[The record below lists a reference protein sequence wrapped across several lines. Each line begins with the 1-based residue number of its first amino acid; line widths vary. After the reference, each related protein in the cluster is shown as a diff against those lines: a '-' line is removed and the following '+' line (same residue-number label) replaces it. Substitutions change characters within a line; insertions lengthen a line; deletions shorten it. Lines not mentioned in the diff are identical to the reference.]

1 MFKFIFIVMVF
12 APLLSSAHARLVESS
27 PAKESVVVVAP
38 QIITIKFSEILEA
51 SMSKIEVK
59 NLSTGE
65 IVSGK
70 TEAGNEKTILL
81 AHLEILIPKKTKFEV
96 SWKAV
101 AKDSHTMKG
110 NYSFTYNPGLK
121 K

>member
-1 MFKFIFIVMVF
+1 MLKLFFTIAIFTP
-12 APLLSSAHARLVESS
+12 ALSSAHAHIIKAS
-27 PAKESVVVVAP
+27 PAKESVVTSAP
-38 QIITIKFSEILEA
+38 KEISIEFSEILET

-65 IVSGK
+65 FVSGK
-70 TEAGNEKTILL
+70 TYAGNEQNILL
-81 AHLEILIPKKTKFEV
+81 ANLDNLRPNKTKFEV

-101 AKDSHTMKG
+101 TKDSHTMKG
-110 NYSFTYNPGLK
+110 TYTFTLDPAVK